1 MRNAASLPPHRIDYS
16 PMVGR
21 PVIRWPRDARVALWI
36 APNVEHYEYIPAQPH
51 TAWPTRV
58 PEPDVQQYSLR
69 DYGNRVGFW
78 RMLEVLDRY
87 EIRCSTTLNL
97 SVLTQFPD
105 VREAMLARD
114 WVFVNHGFYNTRTIT
129 GFDEDDERAFY
140 DAIRSDFRLLT
151 RGREILGQSGPAGSN
166 TERTPDL
173 LAEAGFV
180 YQTDW
185 KIDDHPVPVHVRSG
199 RLLCIP
205 YTGELND
212 VPMLS
217 RHFEADYFAECCIRQ
232 FDRLY
237 VEGAV
242 NGRLMCIAIHPYV
255 IGQPHRIGYLDK
267 VLEHILSHEGVW
279 QATTDEIA
287 NYYLANYYDEAVA
300 YAASL
305 EPGGTVR

>member
-1 MRNAASLPPHRIDYS
+1 MSASSLPPHRIDYS

-21 PVIRWPRDARVALWI
+21 PVIRWPGDARVALWI
-36 APNVEHYEYIPAQPH
+36 APNVEHYEYLPPQPH
-51 TAWPTRV
+51 TAWPSRA

-97 SVLTQFPD
+97 SVLSQFPE
-105 VREAMLARD
+105 VRDAMLARD
-114 WVFVNHGFYNTRTIT
+114 WVFVNHGFYNTRPIT
-129 GFDEDDERAFY
+129 GFDEEEERAFY
-140 DAIRSDFRLLT
+140 AAIRSEFRRLT
-151 RGREILGQSGPAGSN
+151 GGREIVGQSGPAGSN

-185 KIDDHPVPVHVRSG
+185 KFDDHPVPIHVRQG
-199 RLLCIP
+199 RFVCIP

-212 VPMLS
+212 VPMLG

-232 FDRLY
+232 FDRVY
-237 VEGAV
+237 AEGAE
-242 NGRLMCIAIHPYV
+242 NGRLMCIAIHPFM
-255 IGQPHRIGYLDK
+255 IGRPHRIGYLDK
-267 VLEHILSHEGVW
+267 ILEYIMGHDGVW

-287 NYYLANYYDEAVA
+287 EYYLANYYDGAVEYA
-300 YAASL
+300 RSIRDGAAS
-305 EPGGTVR
+305 R